1 MSYVERLLI
10 IMAENRVTKCKLQTA
25 KNVLNDLYEIKENKK
40 LPFLTIRRAIKL
52 QKGLIERYEKELKS

>member
-1 MSYVERLLI
+1 MSYVVKLLA

-25 KNVLNDLYEIKENKK
+25 KNVLNDLYEMKENKK

-52 QKGLIERYEKELKS
+52 QKGLVEKYEKELKS